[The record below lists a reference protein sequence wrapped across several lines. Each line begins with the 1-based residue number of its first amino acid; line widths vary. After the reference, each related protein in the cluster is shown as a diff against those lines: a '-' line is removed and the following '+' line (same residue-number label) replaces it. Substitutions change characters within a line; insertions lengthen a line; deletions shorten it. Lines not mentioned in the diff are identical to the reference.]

1 MGVRATRKKQRGGFY
16 PSVYSGITGAR
27 ILAPLIAKQLYMMFS
42 NAKSNAK
49 SKAKAKANRK
59 TKKLPKNKRA

>member
-27 ILAPLIAKQLYMMFS
+27 ILAPLIARQIYMMFT
-42 NAKSNAK
+42 NAKAK
-49 SKAKAKANRK
+49 PKANRK

>member
-42 NAKSNAK
+42 NAKAK
-49 SKAKAKANRK
+49 AKQKAKANRK

>member
-1 MGVRATRKKQRGGFY
+1 MGVRTTRKKQRGGFY

-27 ILAPLIAKQLYMMFS
+27 ILAPLIARQIYMMFS
-42 NAKSNAK
+42 NAKPKAK
-49 SKAKAKANRK
+49 SKANRK

>member
-49 SKAKAKANRK
+49 QKANRK

>member
-1 MGVRATRKKQRGGFY
+1 MGVRTTRKKQRGGFY

-27 ILAPLIAKQLYMMFS
+27 ILAPLIARQIYMMFS
-42 NAKSNAK
+42 NAKPKA
-49 SKAKAKANRK
+49 KAKAKANRK

>member
-1 MGVRATRKKQRGGFY
+1 MGVRSTRKKQRGGFY

-42 NAKSNAK
+42 NAKAKPNA
-49 SKAKAKANRK
+49 KAKAKRK

>member
-27 ILAPLIAKQLYMMFS
+27 ILAPLIARQIYMMFS
-42 NAKSNAK
+42 NAKP
-49 SKAKAKANRK
+49 KAKPKANRK

>member
-27 ILAPLIAKQLYMMFS
+27 ILAPLIARQIYMMFS
-42 NAKSNAK
+42 NAKP
-49 SKAKAKANRK
+49 KAKAKANRK